1 MQIGTN
7 EIAERIL
14 KKATSYMQNY
24 IDIKRRELKDYLKE
38 VGRYD
43 ENKRN
48 VIQLLLASLDKAYDE
63 ANDIINKKDDANLN
77 EAIQKL
83 LAEPRKSQQKFLK
96 ASVVDIVDSI
106 IQQYWEPVIDMF
118 ATPRFKGDKVIDDI
132 VGDLYSVDFQ
142 QFAIDCVVE
151 VIDRSPTSK
160 FLDMEIGKTR
170 KNAVNYEKIIKKI
183 FSEVDTLIDRIVANE
198 LRPLIRYFF
207 DAQDKMGENA
217 KRDSLYNFRTEF
229 YNRTINFEFAA
240 SGDKLFNYY
249 REMKDESLSEALQVY
264 FSTDTTKQ
272 EEKAKEIVCNK
283 ITQIVEHAIEP
294 VLDELGKFYG
304 SDELVKNFYDKI
316 SSINYPAIVETS
328 FYIATD
334 PLKLERT
341 R

>member
-1 MQIGTN
+1 METN
-7 EIAERIL
+7 AIAERIL
-14 KKATSYMQNY
+14 EKATSYMQSY
-24 IDIKRRELKDYLKE
+24 IDIKRQELKEYLKE
-38 VGRYD
+38 VGKQD
-43 ENKRN
+43 GNKHN

-63 ANDIINKKDDANLN
+63 ANDIINKKDDAYLN

-83 LAEPRKSQQKFLK
+83 LAESSKSQQKFLK
-96 ASVVDIVDSI
+96 ASVVDVVDGI

-183 FSEVDTLIDRIVANE
+183 FTEVDTLIDRIVANE

-207 DAQDKMGENA
+207 DAQEKMGENA
-217 KRDSLYNFRTEF
+217 KRDNTYNYRTEF
-229 YNRTINFEFAA
+229 YNRLINFNFSA
-240 SGDKLFNYY
+240 SEDKLFNYY

-264 FSTDTTKQ
+264 FSTSNAKQ
-272 EEKAKEIVCNK
+272 EEKAKETVCSK
-283 ITQIVEHAIEP
+283 ITQIVEQAVEP
-294 VLDELGKFYG
+294 ALDELGELYG
-304 SDELVKNFYDKI
+304 GDDLVVSIYDKI
-316 SSINYPAIVETS
+316 ASINYAEVVETS
-328 FYIATD
+328 FHIATD
-334 PLKLERT
+334 KLKLEHER
-341 R
+341 

>member
-1 MQIGTN
+1 MQMETN

-14 KKATSYMQNY
+14 KRVASYIQSY
-24 IDIKRRELKDYLKE
+24 IGIKQRELKDYLKE
-38 VGRYD
+38 VGGYD

-48 VIQLLLASLDKAYDE
+48 VIQSLLDSLDNAYNE
-63 ANDIINKKDDANLN
+63 ADNIISRKNDIDLN

-83 LAEPRKSQQKFLK
+83 LAEPNKSQQKFIK
-96 ASVVDIVDSI
+96 ASITNIVDSI
-106 IQQYWEPVIDMF
+106 IQQYWEPIVDTF
-118 ATPRFKGDKVIDDI
+118 ATPRFKGDKVIDNI
-132 VGDLYSVDFQ
+132 VADLYSVDFQ
-142 QFAIDCVVE
+142 QLAMDCVVE
-151 VIDRSPTSK
+151 AMDRTSTSE
-160 FLDMEIGKTR
+160 FLDMEIGKAR
-170 KNAVNYEKIIKKI
+170 ESAINYEKIIKKI
-183 FSEVDTLIDRIVANE
+183 FNEVDTLIDRIVADE
-198 LRPLIRYFF
+198 HRPFIRYFV
-207 DAQDKMGENA
+207 DAQDK
-217 KRDSLYNFRTEF
+217 KDDLYIYRSEF
-229 YNRTINFEFAA
+229 YNRTIFLESATDSN
-240 SGDKLFNYY
+240 KLFNHF
-249 REMKDESLSEALQVY
+249 REMHDESVIEALQVY

-294 VLDELGKFYG
+294 VLDEIGKFYG

>member
-1 MQIGTN
+1 METN

-14 KKATSYMQNY
+14 KKATSYMQSY
-24 IDIKRRELKDYLKE
+24 IDIKRQELKDYLKE
-38 VGRYD
+38 VEKQDG
-43 ENKRN
+43 NKRN

-63 ANDIINKKDDANLN
+63 ANDIINKKEDANLN

-118 ATPRFKGDKVIDDI
+118 ATPRFKGDKVIDNI

-207 DAQDKMGENA
+207 DAQEEMGENA
-217 KRDSLYNFRTEF
+217 KRDNTYNYRTEF
-229 YNRTINFEFAA
+229 YNRLINFNFSA

-264 FSTDTTKQ
+264 FSTNNAKQ

-283 ITQIVEHAIEP
+283 LTQIVECAIEP
-294 VLDELGKFYG
+294 AFDELSQFYG
-304 SDELVKNFYDKI
+304 SDELINSIYDKI
-316 SSINYPAIVETS
+316 ASIKFMTVVETS
-328 FYIATD
+328 FHIATD
-334 PLKLERT
+334 KLKLEHIR
-341 R
+341 

>member
-1 MQIGTN
+1 METN

-14 KKATSYMQNY
+14 KKATSYMQSY
-24 IDIKRRELKDYLKE
+24 IDIKRQELKDYLKE
-38 VGRYD
+38 VEKQDG
-43 ENKRN
+43 NKLN

-83 LAEPRKSQQKFLK
+83 LAEPSKSQQKFLK

-118 ATPRFKGDKVIDDI
+118 ATPRFKGDKVIDNI

-142 QFAIDCVVE
+142 QFATDCVVE
-151 VIDRSPTSK
+151 VIDRSSTSK
-160 FLDMEIGKTR
+160 FLDTEIEKARKKTI
-170 KNAVNYEKIIKKI
+170 NYDKIIKKI
-183 FSEVDTLIDRIVANE
+183 FTEVDTLIDRIVSNE

-264 FSTDTTKQ
+264 FSTSNAKQ
-272 EEKAKEIVCNK
+272 EEKAKEIVCSK
-283 ITQIVEHAIEP
+283 LTQIVERAVEP
-294 VLDELGKFYG
+294 VFDELSQLY
-304 SDELVKNFYDKI
+304 SNDELINSIYDKI
-316 SSINYPAIVETS
+316 ASINYMTVVETS
-328 FYIATD
+328 FHIATD
-334 PLKLERT
+334 KLKLEHMR
-341 R
+341 

>member
-48 VIQLLLASLDKAYDE
+48 VIQSLLDSLDNAYNE
-63 ANDIINKKDDANLN
+63 ADNIISRKNDIDLN

-83 LAEPRKSQQKFLK
+83 LAEPNKSQQKFIK
-96 ASVVDIVDSI
+96 ASITNIVDSI
-106 IQQYWEPVIDMF
+106 IQQYWEPIVDTF
-118 ATPRFKGDKVIDDI
+118 ATPRFKGDKVIDNI
-132 VGDLYSVDFQ
+132 VADLYSVDFQ
-142 QFAIDCVVE
+142 QLAMDCVVE
-151 VIDRSPTSK
+151 AMDRSSTSK
-160 FLDMEIGKTR
+160 FLDMEMGKARESTI
-170 KNAVNYEKIIKKI
+170 NYQKIIKKI
-183 FSEVDTLIDRIVANE
+183 FNEVDTLIDRIVADE
-198 LRPLIRYFF
+198 HRSFIRYFV
-207 DAQDKMGENA
+207 DAQDK
-217 KRDSLYNFRTEF
+217 KDDLYIYRSEF
-229 YNRTINFEFAA
+229 YNRTIFLESATDSN
-240 SGDKLFNYY
+240 KLFNHF
-249 REMKDESLSEALQVY
+249 REMHDESVIEALQVY